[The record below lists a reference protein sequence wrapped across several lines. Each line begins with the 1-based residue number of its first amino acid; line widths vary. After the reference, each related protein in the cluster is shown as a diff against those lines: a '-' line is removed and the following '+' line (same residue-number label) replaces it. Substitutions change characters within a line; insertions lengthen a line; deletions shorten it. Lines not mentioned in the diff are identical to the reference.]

1 MVFVVVEVMEAEKRT
16 GASRAIGRPSPGG
29 VSPKG
34 HCTALTR
41 AGMPCKGTP
50 LPGLS
55 VCISHSQ
62 AHRDAL
68 REAGRK
74 GGRVAGRGRA
84 RSGASELRALRSRL
98 ADLADAVESGDVSPG
113 VAHAVAAL
121 GNVRI
126 RAVEVERKLIEHEE
140 LERRLEA
147 IEAAERDRKGRIP

>member
-68 REAGRK
+68 RE
-74 GGRVAGRGRA
+74 AGRGRA